1 VSEGRPSKLLRNA
14 SYVLSAAGVVT
25 WIVYLVFRY
34 GQQRDVPALLW
45 SALLLV
51 VVGFA
56 IRRSQQST

>member
-1 VSEGRPSKLLRNA
+1 MSEERPSKLRIA
-14 SYVLSAAGVVT
+14 SYVISGVGVVT
-25 WIVYLVFRY
+25 WIVYLFFRY
-34 GQQRDVPALLW
+34 GQQRDVPPLLW

>member
-1 VSEGRPSKLLRNA
+1 MSAERPSKLRIA
-14 SYVLSAAGVVT
+14 SYVISVVGVVT
-25 WIVYLVFRY
+25 WVVYLVFRY
-34 GQQRDVPALLW
+34 GQQRDVPWLLW